1 MKKYTVLIV
10 DDEENVSNLLN
21 KVLIKEKYNTYTA
34 MDGEEALDIIN
45 KHRIDIV
52 ISDIKMPKMSGI
64 ELLGKIKEIDSSINV
79 IMITAFATLE
89 TAIDALRMGAKD
101 YITKPFNLDEII
113 SSVKNIIQSIENSGM
128 ETEFLRGEEKN
139 LENYIISESTA
150 MKNVMDLIKQV
161 ADTRTSIILY
171 GETGTGKELA
181 AHAIHN
187 FSSRHDKP
195 FIKVNCAAI
204 PEQLLESEL
213 FGYEKGA
220 FTGAVTKKPGRFE
233 LADEGS
239 IFLDEIGDIPPGIQ
253 VKLLRVL
260 QEKEFE
266 HLGGTKTIK
275 VDVRII
281 AATNK
286 NLLESV
292 ANGTFREDLF
302 YRLNV
307 VPITLPSLR
316 ERAEDITLLVEHFL
330 QRSSSI
336 SGRAPKKISKPAME
350 KLVSY
355 KWPGNIRE
363 LENAIERC
371 VVISSKNIID
381 LEDLPPL
388 ITNYS
393 SKENEGSFAKLD
405 DAIDNTEKD
414 VIITTLKEC
423 NGNRTKASIVLGIS
437 RRSLHRK
444 IAKYNIED

>member
-1 MKKYTVLIV
+1 MKKYTILIV
-10 DDEENVSNLLN
+10 DDEENVSKLLN
-21 KVLIKEKYNTYTA
+21 KVLQKENYITYTA
-34 MDGEEALDIIN
+34 MDGEEALRIIDKN
-45 KHRIDIV
+45 RIDIV
-52 ISDIKMPKMSGI
+52 ITDIKMPRMTGI
-64 ELLGKIKEIDSSINV
+64 ELLKRIKDIDPSINV
-79 IMITAFATLE
+79 IMITAFATLD
-89 TAIDALRMGAKD
+89 TAISALKMGAKD

-113 SSVKNIIQSIENSGM
+113 NSVNNIIKNM
-128 ETEFLRGEEKN
+128 EYSEVEAEFIKGDEKGV
-139 LENYIISESTA
+139 ENYIISESTS
-150 MKNVMDLIKQV
+150 MKNVMNVIKQV

-187 FSSRHDKP
+187 MSSRRDMP

-220 FTGAVTKKPGRFE
+220 FTGAITKKPGRFE
-233 LADEGS
+233 LAHGGS
-239 IFLDEIGDIPPGIQ
+239 IFLDEIGDISLGTQ

-286 NLLESV
+286 NLQEGV

-316 ERAEDITLLVEHFL
+316 ERREDIEALVFHFL
-330 QRSSSI
+330 QRSAHI
-336 SGRAPKKISKPAME
+336 SGRAPKKITKGAME
-350 KLVSY
+350 KLVNY
-355 KWPGNIRE
+355 NWPGNIRE
-363 LENAIERC
+363 LENIIERC
-371 VVISSKNIID
+371 VVISSKNVID
-381 LEDLPPL
+381 VDDLPPAVL
-388 ITNYS
+388 QS
-393 SKENEGSFAKLD
+393 SCKENEGYYARLD
-405 DAIDNTEKD
+405 AAIDNTEKD
-414 VIITTLKEC
+414 VIIKTLREC
-423 NGNRTKASIVLGIS
+423 GGNRTKASVVLGIS

-444 IAKYNIED
+444 ISKYNIEE

>member
-1 MKKYTVLIV
+1 
-10 DDEENVSNLLN
+10 
-21 KVLIKEKYNTYTA
+21 
-34 MDGEEALDIIN
+34 
-45 KHRIDIV
+45 
-52 ISDIKMPKMSGI
+52 MSGI
-64 ELLGKIKEIDSSINV
+64 ELLRKIKEIDSSIKV

-113 SSVKNIIQSIENSGM
+113 NSVNNIIRGIESSEL
-128 ETEFLRGEEKN
+128 ETEFLKDDDRSF
-139 LENYIISESTA
+139 ENYIISESQS
-150 MKNVMDLIKQV
+150 MKNVMNIIRQV

-187 FSSRHDKP
+187 FSSRREKP

-220 FTGAVTKKPGRFE
+220 FTGAITKKPGRFE

-239 IFLDEIGDIPPGIQ
+239 IFLDEIGDIPPSIQ

-266 HLGGTKTIK
+266 HLGGMKTIK

-286 NLLESV
+286 NLQESV
-292 ANGTFREDLF
+292 AKGTFREDLF

-316 ERAEDITLLVEHFL
+316 ERQEDINKLVEHFL
-330 QRSSSI
+330 HRSSLI
-336 SGRAPKKISKPAME
+336 SGKTPKKISKAAME
-350 KLVSY
+350 KMTSY
-355 KWPGNIRE
+355 NWPGNIRE

-381 LEDLPPL
+381 IEDLPPL
-388 ITNYS
+388 VANYCV
-393 SKENEGSFAKLD
+393 KENEGISAKLD
-405 DAIDNTEKD
+405 DAIDNTERD
-414 VIITTLKEC
+414 VIIRTLKEC